1 MDIRWITKAGAEP
14 LSGDAV
20 SEVASRDDGVLWV
33 HVDHTDPDGMTLLS
47 NLIPVRPP
55 DVRACHTRSPVPALR
70 AYGDHFFSAMNG
82 LARGTDGRLHF
93 IPVMMFIRPPVVVTV
108 AGPRHEAL
116 TDAAGRRDLDA
127 VRERLDAAELRPR
140 SVFELGGA
148 IRIEML
154 ESQEDLVASA
164 ARRVAALELSV
175 MQRDPVHAE
184 ALLEDLFGLRHDLQ
198 TIHTN
203 AAHTHE
209 LYAHLSDQVD
219 ADPGVLALD
228 PKVLIGLRQT
238 YGHLRNKTDLERDYL
253 QEVLDMFQTRVSTE
267 LNRFV
272 RKITAFGTI
281 GIAWTV
287 IAGIYGMNFVHMPEL
302 NWRFGY
308 LAALTLMAGVGAVL
322 GVLFRR
328 RGWL

>member
-1 MDIRWITKAGAEP
+1 MDARWVTKAGTEP
-14 LSGDAV
+14 LSGNDV
-20 SEVASRDDGVLWV
+20 IGVASRDDGVLWV
-33 HVDHTDPDGMTLLS
+33 HVDHADPEGMNLLS
-47 NLIPVRPP
+47 NLVPVRPP

-70 AYGDHFFSAMNG
+70 AYDDHVFSAMNG
-82 LARGTDGRLHF
+82 LARGADGRLHF
-93 IPVMMFIRPPVVVTV
+93 LPVMMFTKPPVVVTV
-108 AGPRHEAL
+108 SGPRHEAL
-116 TDAAGRRDLDA
+116 TDAAARRDLDT
-127 VRERLDAAELRPR
+127 VRARLDASDLRPR
-140 SVFELGGA
+140 SVFEMGGA

-154 ESQEDLVASA
+154 ESQEELVASA
-164 ARRVAALELSV
+164 ARRIAALELSV

-184 ALLEDLFGLRHDLQ
+184 ALLGDLFGLRHDLQ

-209 LYAHLSDQVD
+209 LYAYLNEQVD
-219 ADPGVLALD
+219 TDAGVLTLD
-228 PKVLIGLRQT
+228 PKVLTGLRQS
-238 YGHLRNKTDLERDYL
+238 YGHLKNTTDLEREYL

-308 LAALTLMAGVGAVL
+308 LAALSLMAGVGAVL